1 MMPGRTLGRRGE
13 GVGHRTGCLG
23 SGPEVAGEREGWAVS
38 ICPNCG
44 AAALPSQATFVLTST
59 SGPVVHQTWR
69 CAAGCWWQTYVV
81 QPDSRVAETNA
92 VEAAQRALSRFR
104 ALRPARGDDPDG

>member
-1 MMPGRTLGRRGE
+1 M
-13 GVGHRTGCLG
+13 
-23 SGPEVAGEREGWAVS
+23 S

-44 AAALPSQATFVLTST
+44 AAALPSQATFVLSST

-81 QPDSRVAETNA
+81 QPEPAAAETSA
-92 VEAAQRALSRFR
+92 LEAARRALSRFQAFQTGHGDRVGEPPKGRSRPDPEPPHR
-104 ALRPARGDDPDG
+104 APMT